1 MKTRWANWLT
11 LPLQSTVRITSD
23 RNHSKSNFKEST
35 HESACF
41 VQMNGRGI
49 DAFLEERLNDI
60 DELIQ
65 SELGFAPL
73 NITEPFAAPEIHNV
87 SFLLET
93 EGDSVGFLSNNILGE
108 YTCVS

>member
-1 MKTRWANWLT
+1 M
-11 LPLQSTVRITSD
+11 S
-23 RNHSKSNFKEST
+23 
-35 HESACF
+35 
-41 VQMNGRGI
+41 GREI

-73 NITEPFAAPEIHNV
+73 NVTEPFNAPEIRNL

-93 EGDSVGFLSNNILGE
+93 EGTSVGLLSNNTLGE
-108 YTCVS
+108 YTSVSYLLQILWSIPFLVQNAGRLSYVID